1 MVAFAKNALQGF
13 ASSARSSGN
22 GPLEG
27 IGMKAEPRH
36 AAGHSLTQASVR
48 PAPAGGNPAGKAG
61 IVALHGKCPLDRP
74 PTRTSIAA
82 ANGSGVTAR
91 RGAHA
96 IARDERHETSR
107 ITISRISVMS
117 SIA

>member
-36 AAGHSLTQASVR
+36 AARHSLTQASMQ
-48 PAPAGGNPAGKAG
+48 PAPAGRNPAGKAG
-61 IVALHGKCPLDRP
+61 IVALHGKRPLDRP
-74 PTRTSIAA
+74 PTRTSIATA
-82 ANGSGVTAR
+82 SDSGVT
-91 RGAHA
+91 
-96 IARDERHETSR
+96 ERHDTSR